1 VLRSFQCQ
9 CAARPCR
16 LERTAASAPL
26 YPFLSSP
33 FIMAVAERRSPDSS
47 IAIYA
52 RSAAIA
58 SGLAALLVVYLALS
72 SSPTP
77 VEQEAEPTV
86 VKMKDWRLSGGAA
99 KREMARFFD
108 NQNAVSEVCCTSRYP
123 PRP

>member
-1 VLRSFQCQ
+1 
-9 CAARPCR
+9 
-16 LERTAASAPL
+16 
-26 YPFLSSP
+26 
-33 FIMAVAERRSPDSS
+33 MAVAERRSPDSS

-86 VKMKDWRLSGGAA
+86 VKMKDWRLSGGQRMGAKAQSPLALLVEVETALAGFAA
-99 KREMARFFD
+99 D
-108 NQNAVSEVCCTSRYP
+108 HGAVH
-123 PRP
+123 

>member
-1 VLRSFQCQ
+1 
-9 CAARPCR
+9 
-16 LERTAASAPL
+16 
-26 YPFLSSP
+26 
-33 FIMAVAERRSPDSS
+33 MAVAERRSPDSS
-47 IAIYA
+47 IAMFA

-77 VEQEAEPTV
+77 VEQEVKPTV

-108 NQNAVSEVCCTSRYP
+108 NQNAVSEVCCTSRDP

>member
-1 VLRSFQCQ
+1 MLRSFQCQ

-26 YPFLSSP
+26 YPFLSAP